1 MATNTA
7 VMWAAPRMVT
17 HCDEDARPGY
27 NTQKAHEYIDE
38 PDVLLAKVW

>member
-1 MATNTA
+1 MTTNTA

-17 HCDEDARPGY
+17 HCDKDARPGY
-27 NTQKAHEYIDE
+27 NTRKAHEYIDE